1 MYREINDYE
10 MLYLICES
18 DDNDYDIMFKKY
30 YPLIIKLIN
39 KYKGILKKMSYEEE
53 DLIQIGYLT
62 LYQTLKGY
70 NGDKNNNLFYTY
82 FLKSLENSFI
92 SLIKVN
98 NTYKKRVLNESISYD
113 NYVPNTELTYAE
125 IFPDINTLN
134 IDYLNDIGIRY
145 NNLKNSLNF
154 ELACILELKMEGF
167 KNSEIGKL
175 LELSQY
181 DVSNSLKEIRNKG
194 IYF

>member
-82 FLKSLENSFI
+82 FLKSLENSII

-113 NYVPNTELTYAE
+113 NHKIQHILLFFIKKADTEYR
-125 IFPDINTLN
+125 ICSKIC
-134 IDYLNDIGIRY
+134 
-145 NNLKNSLNF
+145 S
-154 ELACILELKMEGF
+154 
-167 KNSEIGKL
+167 
-175 LELSQY
+175 
-181 DVSNSLKEIRNKG
+181 
-194 IYF
+194 